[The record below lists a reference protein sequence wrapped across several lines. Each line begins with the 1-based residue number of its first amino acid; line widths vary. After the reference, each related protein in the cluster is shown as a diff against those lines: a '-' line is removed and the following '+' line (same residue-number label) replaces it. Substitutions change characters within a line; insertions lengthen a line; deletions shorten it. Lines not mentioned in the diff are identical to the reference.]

1 MRCIC
6 RYCLVFLLIILF
18 NPPSA
23 SGQLPAGKHYA
34 MRYAG
39 PLISALAQFESSYPV
54 RFYYRTTWLKD
65 DSVNVSFTGK
75 SLEQA
80 MTLIFK
86 DKPLTFS
93 ILKDNH
99 VVIMPGSKVEALT
112 HIVSNYAGKES
123 NGKDF
128 VLIGKSEDGIKKKA
142 SVVTGKV
149 TDAKTGEPVIGAIVQ
164 VDNLPLGSV
173 TNVDGKYTLSLD
185 AGFYTLKLS
194 CIGYENNVFNVK
206 VVNNGTFDMELFDRL
221 IAFDDVVIRGERLDK
236 NVSSH
241 QMSLIELDSRTIRQL
256 PAVAGASDIL
266 KGLTTMPG
274 IKSIGEFSSGIN
286 VRGGGEDQNL
296 FLFNGAPVFN
306 TTHVFGLLSVINPDA
321 VNKLTLYK
329 GHIPAMYGERISS
342 VVDIRSAE
350 TCPER
355 FSVKGGVGIYD
366 SRLLV
371 SIPLGK
377 RKQSFFELGGR
388 KSYADWILD
397 NSNDEYLKN
406 SDAGFRDINGALHL
420 RFGKSRLSFSG
431 YSSTDDF
438 NLSGNVKYFYTSRLG
453 SVNWNILHK
462 STLGSYITLSGSTYA
477 ADKELQGSSLEMA
490 TINTGIKHTALRYR
504 LQYSGIS
511 RHVAE
516 AGFNIIHYEV
526 NPGERT
532 PRYAVSTVTGL
543 KLPEESAYEGAFFVN
558 DEFVVN
564 PTISLNMGLRLS
576 AYKHQD
582 AGFYMDAEPRVSA
595 KVQLNQLSSVK
606 FSYSR
611 NVQYLSLVSPTAVST
626 PSDIWKL
633 SNDHIHPL
641 TAHQFAAGYFRNF
654 YNNSIETSVEV
665 YYKALNHAIEY
676 ADGVVLTMNPDLDE
690 VLYDARG
697 KNYGLEL
704 SVKKNTGRWDGWIS
718 YTFSRSFREVKDP
731 SADRAVFGGK
741 YPSVSDKPHDFS
753 TVVTFHVNKRVRFT
767 GNFSYATGRPVT
779 LPEQKAYIGDVQV
792 VLFSKKNQY
801 RIPDYHR
808 LDLSVTFDEN
818 LRLRKRWKGSLTFS
832 LLNVYGHK
840 NPYTVYFSK
849 DRASAANDYN
859 TYGMYMLYL
868 IGKPVPTFTYLFRF

>member
-1 MRCIC
+1 MRCNY
-6 RYCLVFLLIILF
+6 RYCLVFLLFILF
-18 NPPSA
+18 DPSPVSA
-23 SGQLPAGKHYA
+23 QSPAGSLYS
-34 MRYAG
+34 MRYKG
-39 PLISALAQFESSYPV
+39 PLISALKQFESSYPV
-54 RFYYRTTWLKD
+54 RFYYKTAWLID

-80 MTLIFK
+80 ITLIIK
-86 DKPLTFS
+86 DKPLTFN
-93 ILKDNH
+93 ILKGNH
-99 VVIMPGSKVEALT
+99 VVIMPGDKVAAIT

-128 VLIGKSEDGIKKKA
+128 VLIGKSEAGIKKKA

-149 TDAKTGEPVIGAIVQ
+149 TDAKTGEPVIGAVVQ
-164 VDNLPLGSV
+164 VDYLPLGSV
-173 TNVDGKYTLSLD
+173 TNVHGQYTLSLD
-185 AGFYTLKLS
+185 AGFYTLRLS
-194 CIGYENNVFNVK
+194 CIGYENNVFHVK

-256 PAVAGASDIL
+256 PAIAGATDIL

-274 IKSIGEFSSGIN
+274 VKSIGEFSSGIN

-296 FLFNGAPVFN
+296 FLYNGAPIFN

-342 VVDIRSAE
+342 VVDIRSVE
-350 TCPER
+350 TCPEK
-355 FSVKGGVGIYD
+355 FTVKGGLGIYD

-371 SIPLGK
+371 MVPMGK
-377 RKQSFFELGGR
+377 KKQSFFEIGGR
-388 KSYADWILD
+388 KSYAEWILN
-397 NSNDEYLKN
+397 NSNDEYLKR
-406 SDAGFRDINGALHL
+406 SDAGFRDINGTLHF
-420 RFGKSRLSFSG
+420 RIGKSRVSFSG
-431 YSSTDDF
+431 YSSSDDI
-438 NLSGNVKYFYTSRLG
+438 NLSDNVKYLYTSRLG

-462 STLGSYITLSGSTYA
+462 STLGSYITLSGSTYTS
-477 ADKELQGSSLEMA
+477 DKKLKGSSLEMA
-490 TINTGIKHTALRYR
+490 NIITGIKHTALRYR
-504 LQYSGIS
+504 LQYSGIT

-526 NPGERT
+526 NPGEQK
-532 PRYAVSTVTGL
+532 PQYVVSTVTPL
-543 KLPEESAYEGAFFVN
+543 KLADESAYEGAFFVN

-576 AYKHQD
+576 VYKHQD
-582 AGFYMDAEPRVSA
+582 ADLYLDAEPRFAA
-595 KVQLNQLSSVK
+595 KMQLNSLSSVK
-606 FSYSR
+606 LSFSR
-611 NVQYLSLVSPTAVST
+611 NVQYLSLVAPTAVST

-633 SNDHIHPL
+633 SNDNIRPL
-641 TAHQFAAGYFRNF
+641 TAYQFAIGYFRNF
-654 YNNSIETSVEV
+654 YNNSIETSVEA
-665 YYKALNHAIEY
+665 YYKTLNHAVEY
-676 ADGVVLTMNPDLDE
+676 ADGVALTMNPALDDL
-690 VLYDARG
+690 LYNARG

-704 SVKKNTGRWDGWIS
+704 SVRKNTGRWDGWFS
-718 YTFSRSFREVKDP
+718 YTYSRSFREVEDP
-731 SADRAVFGGK
+731 SADPTVFGGK
-741 YPSVSDKPHDFS
+741 YPSLYDKPHDFS
-753 TVVTFHVNKRVRFT
+753 TVITFHVNKRVRFT

-779 LPEQKAYIGDVQV
+779 LPEQKAYVGNVQV
-792 VLFSKKNQY
+792 VLFSMKNQY

-808 LDLSVTFDEN
+808 LDVSVTFDEN
-818 LRLRKRWKGSLTFS
+818 LRLLKRWKGSLTFS

-840 NPYTVYFSK
+840 NPYTVYYSK

-859 TYGMYMLYL
+859 TFGMYMLYL